1 VARSR
6 QGTGGTVSRLL
17 SIGGQ
22 AHPRD
27 VLLAMATLGL
37 GIVAAVCGLFDS
49 LHIPGSWAGAAG
61 LLTGTV
67 SQMLSSTL
75 AERWINVIGW
85 VLSFVGLL
93 LSMAN
98 GGFL

>member
-6 QGTGGTVSRLL
+6 QATGSTVSRLL

-27 VLLAMATLGL
+27 VALALSTLGL
-37 GIVAAVCGLFDS
+37 GVVSAICGLFDA
-49 LHIPGSWAGAAG
+49 LHVLGSWTGAAG

-67 SQMLSSTL
+67 SQMISSTL

-85 VLSFVGLL
+85 VLAFVGLY

-98 GGFL
+98 GGFV